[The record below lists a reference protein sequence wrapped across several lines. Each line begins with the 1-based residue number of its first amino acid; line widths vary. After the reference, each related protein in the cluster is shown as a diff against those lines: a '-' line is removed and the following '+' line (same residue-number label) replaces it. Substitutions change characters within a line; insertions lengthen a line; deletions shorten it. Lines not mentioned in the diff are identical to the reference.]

1 MTYDTEFK
9 NSENILVSEM
19 AAYDVYIFCDQCGQP
34 HSVHITLELQDGN
47 LNKTMVKDAFAGR
60 ELPSEIVYMQ
70 SNKYRCPHTKQ
81 FFTSD
86 NIDLAALFAVTPSSP
101 PV

>member
-1 MTYDTEFK
+1 MPSYE
-9 NSENILVSEM
+9 
-19 AAYDVYIFCDQCGQP
+19 VYIFCDQCGQP
-34 HSVHITLELQDGN
+34 HSVHITLELQDDN
-47 LNKTMVKDAFAGR
+47 LNKTLIKDAFAGH

-86 NIDLAALFAVTPSSP
+86 NIDLAALFAVIRSGPAD
-101 PV
+101 